1 MSRSLRFC
9 TSIAPQSLVKTCGA
23 GTNTLMNTLFTQNIK
38 QWLTSFIS
46 TDEIVYGLSSLHCTG
61 HIVNE
66 DRLQ

>member
-1 MSRSLRFC
+1 
-9 TSIAPQSLVKTCGA
+9 
-23 GTNTLMNTLFTQNIK
+23 MNTLFTQNIK